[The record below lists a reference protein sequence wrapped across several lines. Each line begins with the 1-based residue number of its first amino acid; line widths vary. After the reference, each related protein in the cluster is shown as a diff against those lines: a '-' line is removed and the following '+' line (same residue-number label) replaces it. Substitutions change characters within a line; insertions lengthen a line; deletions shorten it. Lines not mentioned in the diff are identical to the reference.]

1 MGIEKNKSK
10 TINSKKNSK
19 KGSKQTKL
27 SSKNKKASKVE
38 KSTVKKIKKTF
49 EAKKQIQYTPQK
61 FSKQQMD
68 YLERMAADMPGL
80 MEYPHNVGGV
90 AIQPTQEG
98 AIKAQA
104 LSAMQEQTRAT
115 MSMLAEFMQLAMKHA
130 TKVKDRVDVSL
141 EVYRAKINFKPII
154 GKNYFLYLRENGEE
168 FLSLIAK
175 DEWGASGKKL
185 TLQAEVRLL
194 SDHTW
199 ELIQKFN

>member
-1 MGIEKNKSK
+1 MSLMGIVEKR
-10 TINSKKNSK
+10 NSKKVKSKISSSK
-19 KGSKQTKL
+19 KSSSKKKSKKVSKQT
-27 SSKNKKASKVE
+27 
-38 KSTVKKIKKTF
+38 
-49 EAKKQIQYTPQK
+49 KKQIQYTPQK

-68 YLERMAADMPGL
+68 YLERMAADIPGL

-98 AIKAQA
+98 VIKAQA

-130 TKVKDRVDVSL
+130 TKVKDRVDVSMD
-141 EVYRAKINFKPII
+141 VYRAKINFKPII

-175 DEWGASGKKL
+175 DEWGASGSKL
-185 TLQAEVRLL
+185 TLQAEVKLL

>member
-1 MGIEKNKSK
+1 MGIVEKR
-10 TINSKKNSK
+10 NSKKVKSKISSSK
-19 KGSKQTKL
+19 KSSSKKKSKKVSKQT
-27 SSKNKKASKVE
+27 
-38 KSTVKKIKKTF
+38 
-49 EAKKQIQYTPQK
+49 KKQIQYTPQK

-68 YLERMAADMPGL
+68 YLERMAADIPGL

-98 AIKAQA
+98 VIKAQA

-130 TKVKDRVDVSL
+130 TKVKDRVDVSMD
-141 EVYRAKINFKPII
+141 VYRAKINFKPII

-175 DEWGASGKKL
+175 DEWGASGSKL
-185 TLQAEVRLL
+185 TLQAEVKLL